1 MSFKNN
7 LEINY
12 GFSQGL
18 SGLSAAAKALDVVGN
33 NIANSQTVGFKA
45 GSVSFADIF
54 AGSTG
59 MGVQVAGVSQNFG
72 DGALMN
78 GASAL
83 DMGISGRGFSAWLT
97 KRVAFSTAATA
108 SLSRM
113 KTVLSLIKPTDYF

>member
-1 MSFKNN
+1 M
-7 LEINY
+7 

-54 AGSTG
+54 AGATG

-72 DGALMN
+72 QGGPAT
-78 GASAL
+78 GSSAL
-83 DMGISGRGFSAWLT
+83 DMMINGNGFSAWSM
-97 KRVAFSTAATA
+97 RRAACSTGATA
-108 SLSRM
+108 SLRRM
-113 KTVLSLIKPTDYF
+113 KAGLSLTIPTACF